1 MKIKPLQF
9 SNNSRRFYV
18 DKICVTEQDV
28 NILASDRNYELNI
41 EIFIDNII
49 HFQITAESYKVK
61 FSEYL
66 FENKEKNDWD
76 RNPAINY
83 FFEIIDDSYMDWL
96 KEESFGFFEKKYYK
110 AYIFFFSD
118 SVIEVISST
127 EPVFYS
133 K

>member
-1 MKIKPLQF
+1 
-9 SNNSRRFYV
+9 
-18 DKICVTEQDV
+18 
-28 NILASDRNYELNI
+28 
-41 EIFIDNII
+41 
-49 HFQITAESYKVK
+49 FQITDESYKVK

-96 KEESFGFFEKKYYK
+96 KEESFDFFEKKYYK

>member
-9 SNNSRRFYV
+9 SNNNRRFYV

-49 HFQITAESYKVK
+49 HFQITDESCKVK

-66 FENKEKNDWD
+66 FENKEKNNWD
-76 RNPAINY
+76 GNPTANY

-96 KEESFGFFEKKYYK
+96 KEESFDFFEKKYYK

>member
-49 HFQITAESYKVK
+49 HFQITYESYKVK

-83 FFEIIDDSYMDWL
+83 FFEIIDDGYMDWL
-96 KEESFGFFEKKYYK
+96 KEESFDFFEKKYYK

>member
-1 MKIKPLQF
+1 
-9 SNNSRRFYV
+9 
-18 DKICVTEQDV
+18 
-28 NILASDRNYELNI
+28 
-41 EIFIDNII
+41 
-49 HFQITAESYKVK
+49 QITDESYKVK

-66 FENKEKNDWD
+66 FENKTENNSDG
-76 RNPAINY
+76 NPTANY
-83 FFEIIDDSYMDWL
+83 FFEIIDDGYMDWL

>member
-49 HFQITAESYKVK
+49 YFQITDESYKVK

>member
-9 SNNSRRFYV
+9 SNNNRRFYV

-49 HFQITAESYKVK
+49 HFQITDESYKVK

-66 FENKEKNDWD
+66 FENKTENNSDG
-76 RNPAINY
+76 NPTANY

-127 EPVFYS
+127 APVFYS

>member
-1 MKIKPLQF
+1 M
-9 SNNSRRFYV
+9 

-49 HFQITAESYKVK
+49 HFQITDESYKVK

-96 KEESFGFFEKKYYK
+96 KEESFDFLKRNIIRL
-110 AYIFFFSD
+110 IFSFLA
-118 SVIEVISST
+118 IL
-127 EPVFYS
+127 
-133 K
+133 